1 MSASFDHAHNL
12 HGAFLFNAHGKL
24 VDWHLTDATA
34 SDTAFHD
41 ASLQALATV
50 DQPPRLPGHWV
61 QTRTNFAVAPET
73 SWAHWEVR
81 QFLNEDNNKSLTR
94 CLVPVYTDLPPA
106 ARQQDRT
113 LIITT
118 VSQAGTVRVLN
129 ALLLTPDQANEQL
142 EIAWHDAKVLTAPGH
157 PVAWGRVQPLCQ
169 QRSFWYQRRNHPVG
183 DRVVYN
189 VIDFD
194 GSRTN

>member
-1 MSASFDHAHNL
+1 MTVSFDHAHYL
-12 HGAFLFNAHGKL
+12 HGDFSFNTQGKL

-61 QTRTNFAVAPET
+61 LNQTNSAFAPDT
-73 SWAHWEVR
+73 GLAHWEVR
-81 QFLNEDNNKSLTR
+81 QFVNTDNNRTLTR
-94 CLVPVYTDLPPA
+94 CLVPVYTDLSKS
-106 ARQQDRT
+106 ARQQDRS

-118 VSQAGTVRVLN
+118 ITQGSAVRVLN
-129 ALLLTPDQANEQL
+129 TVLVTPEQANQQL
-142 EIAWHDAKVLTAPGH
+142 EAAWRNAKALTAPGH
-157 PVAWGRVQPLCQ
+157 PVTWGKVAPLSH
-169 QRSFWYQRRNHPVG
+169 QRPFWYQRPKHPTG

-189 VIDFD
+189 VIDLA
-194 GSRTN
+194 GSQAN

>member
-1 MSASFDHAHNL
+1 MISFDHAHNL
-12 HGAFLFNAHGKL
+12 HGNFSFNANGKL

-34 SDTAFHD
+34 SDSAFHD
-41 ASLQALATV
+41 ASLRALMTV

-61 QTRTNFAVAPET
+61 LNRTNSAFAPHTDWV
-73 SWAHWEVR
+73 HWEVR
-81 QFLNEDNNKSLTR
+81 QFVNTDNHKTLTR
-94 CLVPVYTDLPPA
+94 CLVPIYTDLTPA

-129 ALLLTPDQANEQL
+129 ALLLKPDQANEQL
-142 EIAWHDAKVLTAPGH
+142 EIAWHNAKALTAPGH
-157 PVAWGRVQPLCQ
+157 PVTWGRAQPLCH

-189 VIDFD
+189 VIDLA
-194 GSRTN
+194 GSQSN

>member
-1 MSASFDHAHNL
+1 MAISSDHVHNL
-12 HGAFLFNAHGKL
+12 QGEFLFNAHGKL
-24 VDWHLTDATA
+24 VNWHLTNTTVSDAT
-34 SDTAFHD
+34 FHD
-41 ASLQALATV
+41 ASLQALTTV

-61 QTRTNFAVAPET
+61 LTRTNSAVATET
-73 SWAHWEVR
+73 NWAHWEVR
-81 QFLNEDNNKSLTR
+81 QFVNEDNHKSLTR

-106 ARQQDRT
+106 AREQDRT

-118 VSQAGTVRVLN
+118 VSQGGTVRVLN
-129 ALLLTPDQANEQL
+129 ALLLTPDQANQQF

-157 PVAWGRVQPLCQ
+157 PVTWGRVQPLCH

-189 VIDFD
+189 VIDLVGARAD
-194 GSRTN
+194 